1 MEFKDLMMA
10 LAENAG
16 VAEGFPPDEDGVVH
30 VGTGDLSLAFMEIP
44 EERALLVWS
53 RVGALPEGGA
63 DALKTEM
70 LKANFMGRDVNGG
83 ALSLSD
89 DGDAYLHRILQFDLL
104 DKAAFLK
111 AIENF
116 ILVLSQWAHTIAEF
130 RPETPET
137 PEEPRQ
143 AAFDEADLSGFIR
156 A

>member
-1 MEFKDLMMA
+1 MEFNDLMRA
-10 LAENAG
+10 LAENSNVEG
-16 VAEGFPPDEDGVVH
+16 GFPADEDGVVC
-30 VGTGDLSLAFMEIP
+30 VGNGNLRLSFMEVP
-44 EERALLVWS
+44 ESRSLLVWS
-53 RVGALPEGGA
+53 SVGALPEDGA